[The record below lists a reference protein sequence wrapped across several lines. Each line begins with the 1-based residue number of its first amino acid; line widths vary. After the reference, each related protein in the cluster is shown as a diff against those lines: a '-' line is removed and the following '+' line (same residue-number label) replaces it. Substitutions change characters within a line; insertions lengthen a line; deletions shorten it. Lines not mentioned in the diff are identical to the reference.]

1 MLETILPPYFERFTF
16 STFDFLMSRVILT
29 SHVCSRLHEPPR
41 PFWCACREK
50 PLVSE
55 MRREQSNNGHFSR
68 FNRHLPLP
76 HICLHNNKLNAI
88 IHGCDG
94 GKKCERERE
103 KEMAISTQRQIG
115 FYPLM
120 LYVRQHMQANFSEV
134 RTALLSQ
141 IKLCSAR
148 WS

>member
-1 MLETILPPYFERFTF
+1 MSVNGGNHFATIFWKIYLQYKW
-16 STFDFLMSRVILT
+16 FLMSRVILT
-29 SHVCSRLHEPPR
+29 SHVCSRLHEPTW
-41 PFWCACREK
+41 PFWCTCREK
-50 PLVSE
+50 TLISE
-55 MRREQSNNGHFSR
+55 MLREQSNNGHFSR

-76 HICLHNNKLNAI
+76 HICLHRYYSWLW
-88 IHGCDG
+88 G
-94 GKKCERERE
+94 GENVKERE

-120 LYVRQHMQANFSEV
+120 LYVQQHMQANFSEV

-141 IKLCSAR
+141 IKLCSAH

>member
-1 MLETILPPYFERFTF
+1 MFAAAFMNRRDRSGAPAEKSLSSLRCVENKATTAI
-16 STFDFLMSRVILT
+16 FLALI
-29 SHVCSRLHEPPR
+29 
-41 PFWCACREK
+41 W
-50 PLVSE
+50 
-55 MRREQSNNGHFSR
+55 
-68 FNRHLPLP
+68 HLPLP